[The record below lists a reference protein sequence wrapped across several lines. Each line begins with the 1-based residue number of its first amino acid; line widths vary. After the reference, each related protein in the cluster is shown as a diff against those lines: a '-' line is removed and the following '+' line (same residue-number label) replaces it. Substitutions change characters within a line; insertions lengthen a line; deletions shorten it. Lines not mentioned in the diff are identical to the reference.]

1 MYVNMTVPQ
10 NDVSPRDNLRDLLLG
25 IRVITSKKMGLKSV
39 TTVQGVSVTRHSSLI
54 LDWAMHT
61 TGGMGESVVASSIQ
75 TASYLAHSVAKSC
88 TLIVIYTEFT
98 ADQ

>member
-1 MYVNMTVPQ
+1 
-10 NDVSPRDNLRDLLLG
+10 
-25 IRVITSKKMGLKSV
+25 MGLKSV
-39 TTVQGVSVTRHSSLI
+39 TTEQGVSVTPHSSFI

-61 TGGMGESVVASSIQ
+61 TCGMGESVVASSILYQ
-75 TASYLAHSVAKSC
+75 TASYLAHSVAKRC